1 MLYNEYRPKTFS
13 EMVGQEGPVRVFKNA
28 MKLDKMP
35 HAVLFEGPRGSGKTS
50 LARII
55 AKAVN
60 CDSPVDGDPCLTCE
74 SCQED
79 MLNVIEVDAATQ
91 RGIKDMEEIKDN
103 ARYQLLKGNTRVMI
117 IDECHQLTAEA
128 MNAALKLFE
137 EPLDGVM
144 FILCTTGNTNSATTK
159 VAKAYETLMSRCMRF
174 TFTTL
179 SPTDICTKLERIC
192 KAEDRQVDEDVLR
205 SMAKKARGSLRDA
218 ESLLELVFTYTE
230 SPTITQY
237 DAGWLVSTED
247 EKALEVFETLCSTTP
262 ISVYSLVDKFYQDG
276 FNLSTIASTCVEIAT
291 DMLIIKQGGEI
302 FHTRDVEERLKN
314 ISWTISESHL
324 LVIMQEMS
332 KINKD
337 DLMMMTIALAEI
349 LLNEMTEEESPE
361 LTAF

>member
-1 MLYNEYRPKTFS
+1 
-13 EMVGQEGPVRVFKNA
+13 
-28 MKLDKMP
+28 MK
-35 HAVLFEGPRGSGKTS
+35 
-50 LARII
+50 
-55 AKAVN
+55 
-60 CDSPVDGDPCLTCE
+60 
-74 SCQED
+74 
-79 MLNVIEVDAATQ
+79 
-91 RGIKDMEEIKDN
+91 
-103 ARYQLLKGNTRVMI
+103 
-117 IDECHQLTAEA
+117 
-128 MNAALKLFE
+128 
-137 EPLDGVM
+137 
-144 FILCTTGNTNSATTK
+144 
-159 VAKAYETLMSRCMRF
+159 F

-262 ISVYSLVDKFYQDG
+262 VSVYSLVDKFYQAG

-349 LLNEMTEEESPE
+349 LLNEVSEEESSE